1 MEENS
6 LCNQCALLLVCDRAK
21 VQNRKVFYCE
31 KFQRSN
37 SSSLSYH
44 SNNTEKSTINKKGD
58 MQNGLC
64 CICQNR
70 DICKIQIPLG
80 GVWNCEN
87 FT

>member
-6 LCNQCALLLVCDRAK
+6 LCNQCNLILVCDRAEE
-21 VQNRKVFYCE
+21 QNKKIYYCE

-37 SSSLSYH
+37 NSLLSHHLNYP
-44 SNNTEKSTINKKGD
+44 EKSLIDKKND
-58 MQNGLC
+58 KQNGLC